1 MNTNENL
8 LDMIAAAMLAQRKSF
23 RAYEIIVNAAPNQ
36 RDKELL
42 RTIRREERRHY
53 YFLEGIYEDLTGEQA
68 KPQRVAISLPKFYP
82 DMLKTAICDKL
93 EVIDHL
99 EMIVQVM
106 NCVRQKELMSIIIS
120 DQKEHARILA
130 SIYGRIGK

>member
-1 MNTNENL
+1 
-8 LDMIAAAMLAQRKSF
+8 DA
-23 RAYEIIVNAAPNQ
+23 RA
-36 RDKELL
+36 KEML

-53 YFLEGIYEDLTGEQA
+53 YFLEGIYEDLTGEGAQ
-68 KPQRVAISLPKFYP
+68 PQKVAISLPKNFV

-99 EMIVQVM
+99 EKIRTETRCARHQ
-106 NCVRQKELMSIIIS
+106 ELLLLIIS

-130 SIYGRIGK
+130 AIYGRCT

>member
-1 MNTNENL
+1 MNMNENL
-8 LDMIAAAMLAQRKSF
+8 VEMVSSAMLAQRRSV
-23 RAYEIIVNAAPNQ
+23 RAYEIIVAAAPNQ

-53 YFLEGIYEDLTGEQA
+53 YFLEGIYEDLTGEQV
-68 KPQRVAISLPKFYP
+68 KPQRVAISMPKCFP

-99 EMIVQVM
+99 ELIVKEM
-106 NCVRQKELMSIIIS
+106 NCVRQRELMAIIIS

-130 SIYGRIGK
+130 AIYGRVG

>member
-1 MNTNENL
+1 MNTNDNL
-8 LDMIAAAMLAQRKSF
+8 LEMIAAAMVAQKKSV
-23 RAYEIIVNAAPNQ
+23 RAYEIMVAAAPSQ

-53 YFLEGIYEDLTGEQA
+53 YFLEGIYEDLTGEQV
-68 KPQRVAISLPKFYP
+68 KLQRVAISMPKFYP

-99 EMIVQVM
+99 ELIVKAM
-106 NCVRQKELMSIIIS
+106 NCVRQQELLAIIIS

>member
-1 MNTNENL
+1 M
-8 LDMIAAAMLAQRKSF
+8 
-23 RAYEIIVNAAPNQ
+23 
-36 RDKELL
+36 
-42 RTIRREERRHY
+42 
-53 YFLEGIYEDLTGEQA
+53 
-68 KPQRVAISLPKFYP
+68 PKFYP

-99 EMIVQVM
+99 ELIVKAM
-106 NCVRQKELMSIIIS
+106 NCVRQQELMAIIIS

>member
-1 MNTNENL
+1 MNINENL
-8 LDMIAAAMLAQRKSF
+8 ANMVAAAMTAQRRSV
-23 RAYEIIVNAAPNQ
+23 RAYEIMVAAAPLAK
-36 RDKELL
+36 DKELL

-53 YFLEGIYEDLTGEQA
+53 YFLEGIYEDLTGEQL
-68 KPQRVAISLPKFYP
+68 KLQRIAISMPKHFQ

-99 EMIVQVM
+99 ELISKEM
-106 NCVRQKELMSIIIS
+106 NCVRQKELMDLIIS

-130 SIYGRIGK
+130 SIYGRIG

>member
-1 MNTNENL
+1 MGVNDDL
-8 LDMIAAAMLAQRKSF
+8 LTMIFAAMQAQRRSV
-23 RAYEIIVNAAPNQ
+23 RVYELMANAAGDT
-36 RDKELL
+36 RDKEML

-53 YFLEGIYEDLTGEQA
+53 YFLEGIYEDLTGEAAQ
-68 KPQRVAISLPKFYP
+68 PQKVAISLPKNFV

-99 EMIVQVM
+99 EKIRAATRCARHQ
-106 NCVRQKELMSIIIS
+106 ELLLLIIS

-130 SIYGRIGK
+130 AVYGRCT

>member
-1 MNTNENL
+1 MNMNENL
-8 LDMIAAAMLAQRKSF
+8 VEMVSSAMLAQRRSV
-23 RAYEIIVNAAPNQ
+23 RAYEIIVAAAPNQ

-53 YFLEGIYEDLTGEQA
+53 YFLEGIYEDLTGEQV
-68 KPQRVAISLPKFYP
+68 KPQRVAISMPKYFP

-99 EMIVQVM
+99 ELIVKEM
-106 NCVRQKELMSIIIS
+106 NCVRQRELMAIIIS

-130 SIYGRIGK
+130 AIYGRVG

>member
-36 RDKELL
+36 RLL

-106 NCVRQKELMSIIIS
+106 NCVRQKELMEIIIS